1 MDNTQIL
8 AGQYT
13 TLLHLYNTE
22 VTRFWTR
29 FNIFLG
35 FQIALVVALLSG
47 ATFLAHNVVI
57 FRLVTYGSLVISL
70 GSCII
75 HWRGYIR
82 QRYMIRTIAEI
93 EKRSNDTLCLLATFR
108 SFTSQSPSG
117 NSFLAALI
125 GCCMLAFWIV
135 LLLHMEFSG
144 YILN

>member
-1 MDNTQIL
+1 MDNTQLL
-8 AGQYT
+8 AGQYK
-13 TLLHLYNTE
+13 TLLHLYDTE

-35 FQIALVVALLSG
+35 FQIALVVGLLSG
-47 ATFLAHNVVI
+47 AAFLALNVVI
-57 FRLVTYGSLVISL
+57 FRLVTYGSLVISS

-82 QRYMIRTIAEI
+82 QRYMIRAIAEI
-93 EKRSNDTLCLLATFR
+93 EKRSNGTLCLLEIFR

-135 LLLHMEFSG
+135 LLLHLECFG
-144 YILN
+144 YALN